1 MGSVSM
7 NQEAESLN
15 GSWTRAEVEKTL
27 KGILKDSLVLDE
39 DKIVS
44 GASLVDDLGAESID
58 ILDIGFRVWETFGV
72 ELPNKSIQ
80 EKVVQWRNLSA
91 LREILVRRY
100 GVKLSP
106 QDIRQFLTMGVPGV
120 LGLLEEKQ
128 RITVNNGDAEA
139 LAEELADRLAC
150 DVGALGFRGALIDHD
165 GIKKRFLENLSSPK
179 IPEEILQL
187 LSVGVLVDFITDRV
201 NGEACG

>member
-1 MGSVSM
+1 M

-27 KGILKDSLVLDE
+27 KGILKDALALDE
-39 DKIVS
+39 NKIVPA
-44 GASLVDDLGAESID
+44 ASLAGDLGAESID

-80 EKVVQWRNLSA
+80 EKVVQWRNLSG
-91 LREILVRRY
+91 LREILEGRY

-106 QDIRQFLTMGVPGV
+106 KDIRQFLTMGVPGV
-120 LGLLEEKQ
+120 LSMLKEKQ
-128 RITVNNGDAEA
+128 RITVSCGDAEA

-150 DVGALGFRGALIDHD
+150 DVDAMGFRAAFIDHD
-165 GIKKRFLENLSSPK
+165 GVKELFLENLSSPK
-179 IPEEILQL
+179 ILEEILRL
-187 LSVGVLVDFITDRV
+187 FSVGVLVDFITDRV
-201 NGEACG
+201 NGEACA